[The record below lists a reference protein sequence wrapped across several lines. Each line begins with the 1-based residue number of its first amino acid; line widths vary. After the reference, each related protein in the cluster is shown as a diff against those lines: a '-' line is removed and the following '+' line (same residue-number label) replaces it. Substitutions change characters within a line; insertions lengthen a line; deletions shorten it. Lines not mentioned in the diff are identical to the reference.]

1 MIKITKL
8 INSAL
13 MGMSFKS
20 SLDSCYKK
28 IKYNE
33 FDTIEEKQI

>member
-13 MGMSFKS
+13 VGMSFKS
-20 SLDSCYKK
+20 SLDSCLNK
-28 IKYNE
+28 IECTE
-33 FDTIEEKQI
+33 FYTNEEKQI